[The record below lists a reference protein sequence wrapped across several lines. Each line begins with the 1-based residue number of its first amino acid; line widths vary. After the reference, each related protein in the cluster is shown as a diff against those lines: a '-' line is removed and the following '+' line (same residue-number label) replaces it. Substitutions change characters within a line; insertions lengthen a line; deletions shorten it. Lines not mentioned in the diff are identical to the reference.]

1 MFTVEIKRRR
11 SKSPHPFTAPQGH
24 PRESLRRRGSLM
36 SEGHGLSAQPSA
48 NWGDSNKI
56 SHPQET
62 APFSTAT
69 PGVELSAKFR
79 TGRILPD
86 VLSAQRNAEWN
97 QQKAAEGAVV
107 GRMKRSKASLG
118 ARQRQFKAATRQ
130 PSKHVSSSEPTLRS
144 LRSLRFS
151 HLRCASSCDPMFFPL
166 RETEI
171 G

>member
-1 MFTVEIKRRR
+1 
-11 SKSPHPFTAPQGH
+11 
-24 PRESLRRRGSLM
+24 M

-56 SHPQET
+56 SQPQET

-97 QQKAAEGAVV
+97 QQKAAEGQ
-107 GRMKRSKASLG
+107 SKVA
-118 ARQRQFKAATRQ
+118 
-130 PSKHVSSSEPTLRS
+130 
-144 LRSLRFS
+144 
-151 HLRCASSCDPMFFPL
+151 
-166 RETEI
+166 
-171 G
+171 